1 MKNSVFMLD
10 IKLSLTLA
18 PVCRFKRLALKCVL
32 KELLSQKH
40 FRKNFNILSCN
51 YSCLKLC
58 SLATFDCKVSKVKR
72 LNNVVSTTSLD
83 SKLVHTN

>member
-1 MKNSVFMLD
+1 ML
-10 IKLSLTLA
+10 IIFKLSLTSA
-18 PVCRFKRLALKCVL
+18 PVCRFKRLTLKCVL

-40 FRKNFNILSCN
+40 FRKSFNMLSCN

-58 SLATFDCKVSKVKR
+58 SLATFDCTASKVKR